1 MKKVAATSGQSVSL
15 AALVFALGITRV
27 GSGAGSDNVLN
38 FYSRSSSNEC
48 SLTMNGATSQSK
60 NTSFVLR
67 CKKKMHRRKTFF
79 DVSYGDSGSTP
90 QLSPDGPDETSW
102 SLPCA
107 TLRRSCFRFHRG
119 AFCHE
124 AWAVAS
130 RRRRNRRSPVRAV
143 RAKAADATP
152 AGHRR

>member
-48 SLTMNGATSQSK
+48 SLALNGATSQSK

-67 CKKKMHRRKTFF
+67 CKNKMRLAESFLGATETPVTRLSFRPMPRTKQAGVSPVLHSAGLAF
-79 DVSYGDSGSTP
+79 DSIEEPSDY
-90 QLSPDGPDETSW
+90 
-102 SLPCA
+102 
-107 TLRRSCFRFHRG
+107 
-119 AFCHE
+119 E
-124 AWAVAS
+124 AWAIAS
-130 RRRRNRRSPVRAV
+130 RRRRNLRSPPRAV
-143 RAKAADATP
+143 RAKAADAAA
-152 AGHRR
+152 AGHH

>member
-48 SLTMNGATSQSK
+48 SLLKNEATSQSK

-79 DVSYGDSGSTP
+79 ALSYENSGNAPEFSPHGPAKQAGVSPVLHSAGLAFDSIEER
-90 QLSPDGPDETSW
+90 PDHET
-102 SLPCA
+102 
-107 TLRRSCFRFHRG
+107 
-119 AFCHE
+119 
-124 AWAVAS
+124 WAITS
-130 RRRRNRRSPVRAV
+130 RNRCDLRSPPSDV
-143 RAKAADATP
+143 RAKTADAAP
-152 AGHRR
+152 AGHR

>member
-48 SLTMNGATSQSK
+48 SLLKNGATSQSK

-67 CKKKMHRRKTFF
+67 CKKKMHRRKTFLP
-79 DVSYGDSGSTP
+79 GATRTP
-90 QLSPDGPDETSW
+90 VTHLSFRPHSPD
-102 SLPCA
+102 
-107 TLRRSCFRFHRG
+107 
-119 AFCHE
+119 
-124 AWAVAS
+124 
-130 RRRRNRRSPVRAV
+130 
-143 RAKAADATP
+143 
-152 AGHRR
+152 

>member
-48 SLTMNGATSQSK
+48 SLAINGATSQSK

-79 DVSYGDSGSTP
+79 GVSYGNSGNAPELRLTARTKQAVVFPVLHSAGLDFDSIEEPS
-90 QLSPDGPDETSW
+90 D
-102 SLPCA
+102 
-107 TLRRSCFRFHRG
+107 
-119 AFCHE
+119 HE
-124 AWAVAS
+124 AWAIAN
-130 RRRRNRRSPVRAV
+130 RPRNLRPSARAV
-143 RAKAADATP
+143 RAKAADAAP
-152 AGHRR
+152 AGHCR